1 MKGREREAMNIG
13 AKLKETRAAAGL
25 TQEQAAEAIGVSRQT
40 LSHWE
45 NEKTYPDIL
54 SVIAL
59 SDAYGV
65 SLDALLK
72 EGTASPGYRAYLRK
86 STDAALSRRRVGEV
100 MVTAVLLLVWAAGLI
115 EFWAFLDPSQALGY
129 GLVFLWVVYPLT
141 AFVLSVVAGVQDYWG
156 RAKWGMPLVLGVL
169 YAAVPYLTFDL
180 ANWLEFQ
187 GSLGAP
193 SLFAVMVGALISLL
207 GMTLG
212 VGMSWLKEAAI
223 ERMRRN

>member
-1 MKGREREAMNIG
+1 MNIG
-13 AKLKETRAAAGL
+13 AKLKEARTAAGL
-25 TQEQAAEAIGVSRQT
+25 TQEQAAEAIGISRQT

-72 EGTASPGYRAYLRK
+72 EGAGSPGYRAYLREA
-86 STDAALSRRRVGEV
+86 TDAARSRRHVGEV
-100 MVTAVLLLVWAAGLI
+100 VVTAALLLVWAAGLI
-115 EFWAFLDPSQALGY
+115 EFWVFLDPSQAMGY
-129 GLVFLWVVYPLT
+129 GIVFLWVVYPLT
-141 AFVLSVVAGVQDYWG
+141 AFVLSVVVGVQDYWG
-156 RAKWGMPLVLGVL
+156 KAKWALPLAFGVL
-169 YAAVPYLTFDL
+169 YAAASYLTFDL

-207 GMTLG
+207 GVALG
-212 VGMSWLKEAAI
+212 TGMSWLKEMAL
-223 ERMRRN
+223 ERKGDNR